1 MLKYAQQCRLSPSH
15 DELLS
20 RRYSELILSPQ
31 LNNKGAHD
39 KNIIL
44 KPKTLGGTVT
54 ADV

>member
-31 LNNKGAHD
+31 LNNKGADD
-39 KNIIL
+39 KNIL
-44 KPKTLGGTVT
+44 KPKDTRRNSHS
-54 ADV
+54 